1 MKKKIL
7 NYLDGNYESFSK
19 SFKKIAD
26 YIKYNQSIISFIS
39 INQLAI
45 ETETSPAT
53 ITRFS
58 KNLGFKGYPDFQ
70 KIFQKEVEKETSYM
84 KGLKNSIGDRYQY
97 RASSGNGYSRIRK
110 IFGSSCW
117 MDKKQ

>member
-58 KNLGFKGYPDFQ
+58 KTLGLRDIRIFK
-70 KIFQKEVEKETSYM
+70 
-84 KGLKNSIGDRYQY
+84 RY
-97 RASSGNGYSRIRK
+97 SKRK
-110 IFGSSCW
+110 
-117 MDKKQ
+117 